1 MVALACCSFLFLID
15 SHGLSDTLHDFNSK
29 LYACV
34 NLLQIF
40 NPADVLSSYVQQ
52 SDVVLERRMY
62 LNPTFPEIVVVYIYC
77 PDKII
82 YNGLF
87 TLIST
92 QLCMI
97 NHKTWYILNL
107 LPTDLQP

>member
-1 MVALACCSFLFLID
+1 MVALACCSFLSLID

-40 NPADVLSSYVQQ
+40 NPADVLSSYFQQ
-52 SDVVLERRMY
+52 SDQQRRTY
-62 LNPTFPEIVVVYIYC
+62 SNPTFPEIVVVYIYC

-97 NHKTWYILNL
+97 NHKTWYNLNL
-107 LPTDLQP
+107 PPTDLQP